1 MAKIC
6 NACARS
12 WIFLRGYGRDI
23 LALNNVHIFCQPTI
37 YSIYIHINN
46 STRKMTMRQ
55 TSSWNQK
62 ANYKYLGQQKRIPQ
76 SHNPT
81 LPKTHPQ
88 ISRCLFEVTTFHT
101 GIQHTAIGH
110 LGGSKPVAPSSSAG
124 PTPWLWDSPTAL
136 ASRPSSCISSQA
148 LGMSEVKKRLNGIC
162 VFSLQKM
169 MRQKLTLK
177 KTNKKGKYPP
187 LQKKKRDPKG
197 STLHSAL
204 KTSNRT
210 NELNGKQ
217 NLSAVPVALAQ
228 YFQLG
233 HRPGVVHWLLQFYRF
248 LWVWG
253 YS

>member
-12 WIFLRGYGRDI
+12 WIFSRGYGRDI
-23 LALNNVHIFCQPTI
+23 LALNNVHIFCQHTV

-62 ANYKYLGQQKRIPQ
+62 ANYKYLRQQKRIPQ
-76 SHNPT
+76 SNNPENPPYT
-81 LPKTHPQ
+81 QVPFRGDHISHRHPTYSHRSPGRVHPLHQ
-88 ISRCLFEVTTFHT
+88 VTR
-101 GIQHTAIGH
+101 A
-110 LGGSKPVAPSSSAG
+110 
-124 PTPWLWDSPTAL
+124 PTPWLCDSPTAL

-148 LGMSEVKKRLNGIC
+148 LEDKWHFCRLKWWGRSRRWKKN
-162 VFSLQKM
+162 
-169 MRQKLTLK
+169 
-177 KTNKKGKYPP
+177 NKKANIPP
-187 LQKKKRDPKG
+187 PTKKKRDQKG
-197 STLHSAL
+197 ARCILQKL
-204 KTSNRT
+204 KTSNHS
-210 NELNGKQ
+210 NELNRKQ

-248 LWVWG
+248 LWAWG
-253 YS
+253 HS